1 MVNLL
6 VALRALRHVVDFK
19 VSPTCQDVAATVL
32 TVLQNTERFFSD
44 FQQASPDVQWQDAA
58 WSTYPVFPVARAG
71 KPAVAAGV
79 RDSGSRPN
87 AWEQGP
93 EAREV
98 RAQD

>member
-1 MVNLL
+1 MLSISKFL
-6 VALRALRHVVDFK
+6 PLAK
-19 VSPTCQDVAATVL
+19 TVL

-71 KPAVAAGV
+71 KPAVAAGALGY
-79 RDSGSRPN
+79 SGSRPN